1 MFVQVIQGNVDDAGR
16 LKEAMDRW
24 MEELAPQA
32 TGWLG
37 TTAGVTDDGRS
48 IAFARF
54 ESEADAQRNSER
66 PEQDKWWGETSQL
79 FSGEVVFHNS
89 IRADAELVGDPNTA
103 GFVQVITG
111 RSSDPGRAREVM
123 NQHPEALRTHR
134 PEILGSLT
142 VEFPDGGY
150 ATAIYFTSEAAA
162 REGEKK
168 EPPEEVR
175 AAMEE
180 MFSLNIGEPVFYDL
194 KDPWLPGPV

>member
-1 MFVQVIQGNVDDAGR
+1 MFVQVIQGNVDDTDR

-24 MEELAPQA
+24 LEELAPQA
-32 TGWLG
+32 IGWLG

-79 FSGEVVFHNS
+79 FSGEVVFQNS
-89 IRADAELVGDPNTA
+89 VRVETDLVGDPNDA

-194 KDPWLPGPV
+194 KEPWLPEPS

>member
-1 MFVQVIQGNVDDAGR
+1 MFVQVIQGNVTDAGR
-16 LKEAMDRW
+16 LQQAMDRW
-24 MEELAPQA
+24 MEELEPTT

-48 IAFARF
+48 IALVRF
-54 ESEADAQRNSER
+54 ESEDAAQRNSER

-89 IRADAELVGDPNTA
+89 IRVDAELVGDPNTA